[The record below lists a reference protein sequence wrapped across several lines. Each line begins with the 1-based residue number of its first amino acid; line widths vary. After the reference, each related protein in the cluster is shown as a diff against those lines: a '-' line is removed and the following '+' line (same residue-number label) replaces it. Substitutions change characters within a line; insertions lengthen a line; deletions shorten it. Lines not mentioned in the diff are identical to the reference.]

1 MGQGGPVTATSHTA
15 TPRIATSQTAA
26 AEKVAAPAVD
36 VLTVGAL
43 TAEDL
48 PDILNIDA
56 SAFGQDPPQDF
67 MEELVVPWLELDRFV
82 GARDAAAGGE
92 LVASGCILSKSMT
105 FPGGGVQPVAGVS
118 WVGVRPGWRRRGLLR
133 GLMTAQLH
141 GLHDTAGE
149 PIAILTAS
157 EGSLYGR
164 FGYGQAIPRSRFSI
178 VHGAAFRR
186 GVSVEPVLEIRTED
200 APAIVKPLYARVAAT
215 RTGNLARPDEL
226 WRMRFSDHQELR
238 DGASKRRFA
247 VHPDGYVSYRLKGDW
262 GDHGPDYTLLL
273 DEICAATPSAFAS
286 LWRFLLDLDLTRK
299 ITYNMGWVD
308 DPLLTLLEDPRGVVD
323 TVRDHVWLRLVDLDR
338 AIGLRSYSAPAS
350 LVVDVTDTFCPWN
363 QGRWLFDLDP
373 AGGTVQRTDAR
384 AQVAL
389 DIRDLGACFLGGTPL
404 GRLVAAGVVT
414 GDPDALLT
422 LGAALST
429 PVAPWCPEGF

>member
-1 MGQGGPVTATSHTA
+1 MTDTSLTD
-15 TPRIATSQTAA
+15 AA
-26 AEKVAAPAVD
+26 LTDAS
-36 VLTVGAL
+36 LTVGSLTEDALTVVAL
-43 TAEDL
+43 TADDL

-56 SAFGQDPPQDF
+56 SAFGQDPPEDF
-67 MEELVVPWLELDRFV
+67 MDELVVPWLELDRFV
-82 GARDAAAGGE
+82 GVRDAAAGGE

-105 FPGGGVQPVAGVS
+105 FPGGGIRPVAGVS

-141 GLHDTAGE
+141 GLHDTAAE

-178 VHGAAFRR
+178 AHGAAFRR
-186 GVSVEPVLEIRTED
+186 GVSVDPVLEIRTED

-215 RTGNLARPDEL
+215 RTGYLARPDEL

-262 GDHGPDYTLLL
+262 GDRGPNYTLLL
-273 DEICAATPSAFAS
+273 DEICAATPSALAS
-286 LWRFLLDLDLTRK
+286 LWRFLLDLDLTRE

-308 DPLLTLLEDPRGVVD
+308 DPLLALLEDPRSVID
-323 TVRDHVWLRLVDLDR
+323 TIRDHVWLRLVDLDR

-350 LVVDVTDTFCPWN
+350 LVVEVADSFCPWN
-363 QGRWLFDLDP
+363 QGRWLFDLDL
-373 AGGTVQRTDAR
+373 AGGTVQRTDAP

-404 GRLVAAGVVT
+404 GRLVTAGLVT
-414 GDPDALLT
+414 GDQDALLT
-422 LGAALST
+422 LGAALAT